1 MYRITWL
8 TRTPQGLVL
17 HTLTTPSAAVAC
29 TVVFALRIARNAIA
43 PRLWTRN
50 TALIPC

>member
-8 TRTPQGLVL
+8 SRSSTGLKL
-17 HTLTTPSAAVAC
+17 HTLTTPCAFTAV
-29 TVVFALRIARNAIA
+29 TTRIALGIAKNAIA

-50 TALIPC
+50 NALIPC

>member
-8 TRTPQGLVL
+8 SRTPNGVKL
-17 HTLTTPSAAVAC
+17 HTLTTPCAFTAVS
-29 TVVFALRIARNAIA
+29 IAITLKVSRAIA

-50 TALIPC
+50 AALIPC

>member
-8 TRTPQGLVL
+8 SRTPNGLKL
-17 HTLTTPSAAVAC
+17 HTLTTPCAFTAVAIAI
-29 TVVFALRIARNAIA
+29 ALKVSRAIA

-50 TALIPC
+50 TALVPC

>member
-8 TRTPQGLVL
+8 SRGPKGLKL
-17 HTLTTPSAAVAC
+17 HTVTTPCAFTAV
-29 TVVFALRIARNAIA
+29 TIRIALSASRNAIA

-50 TALIPC
+50 SALIPV